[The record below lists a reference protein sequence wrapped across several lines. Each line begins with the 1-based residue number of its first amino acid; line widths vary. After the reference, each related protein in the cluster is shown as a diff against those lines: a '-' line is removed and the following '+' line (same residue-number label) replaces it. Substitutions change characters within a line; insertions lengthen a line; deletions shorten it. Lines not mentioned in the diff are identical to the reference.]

1 MNEADYNRIYGNKKV
16 LDINIS
22 NNIRTNNHNNQDI
35 NLHNIKPLVLK
46 KDRINQQGNNN
57 ININTKNL
65 VGYKNSNNKGIKFN
79 GIIKLNT
86 LRLNNYN
93 YKLQNLNVNLKNIK
107 LKKLKTD
114 DIKIRNP
121 MPTLTGNISDV
132 KNNKIFEENNNLAKQ
147 RRFVTNDNVGRRSNL
162 SEHKKYGNGSNKL
175 ELNINKK
182 NTSDKI
188 ILLNKIK

>member
-1 MNEADYNRIYGNKKV
+1 M
-16 LDINIS
+16 
-22 NNIRTNNHNNQDI
+22 
-35 NLHNIKPLVLK
+35 
-46 KDRINQQGNNN
+46 
-57 ININTKNL
+57 
-65 VGYKNSNNKGIKFN
+65 
-79 GIIKLNT
+79 
-86 LRLNNYN
+86 
-93 YKLQNLNVNLKNIK
+93 KNIK

-121 MPTLTGNISDV
+121 MPTLTGNISDG